1 MEYTKL
7 NNGMQMPM
15 LGYGVFQIPDEQ
27 TAQCV
32 ADALSVGYRLIDT
45 AQAYANEKGVG
56 DGIRR
61 SCVSRSDIF
70 LVDKIWMSHYD
81 YDAAKASIDR
91 SLQLLGTDYIDLM
104 LLHQPF
110 GDVYGAYRAMTDA
123 HREGKIRALG
133 VSNFPADRFIDLAS
147 HVEIKPAV
155 NQVEANV
162 FNQEPGLQKWL
173 DRWGTR
179 MMGWGPLAEGKN
191 GFFTNPVLEAIGKK
205 HGKSVAQVALRFLLQ
220 LGIIIIPKSVKIERM
235 KQNFDLFDFTL
246 DADDM
251 AAISKLDTGK
261 PFIIGSHEDP
271 DVVEWFMQF
280 IKD

>member
-61 SCVSRSDIF
+61 SGVSRSDIF

-91 SLQLLGTDYIDLM
+91 SLQLLGTD
-104 LLHQPF
+104 
-110 GDVYGAYRAMTDA
+110 
-123 HREGKIRALG
+123 
-133 VSNFPADRFIDLAS
+133 
-147 HVEIKPAV
+147 
-155 NQVEANV
+155 
-162 FNQEPGLQKWL
+162 
-173 DRWGTR
+173 
-179 MMGWGPLAEGKN
+179 
-191 GFFTNPVLEAIGKK
+191 
-205 HGKSVAQVALRFLLQ
+205 
-220 LGIIIIPKSVKIERM
+220 
-235 KQNFDLFDFTL
+235 
-246 DADDM
+246 
-251 AAISKLDTGK
+251 
-261 PFIIGSHEDP
+261 
-271 DVVEWFMQF
+271 
-280 IKD
+280 

>member
-7 NNGMQMPM
+7 NNGMEMPM

-45 AQAYANEKGVG
+45 AQAYGNEKGVG
-56 DGIRR
+56 EGIKR
-61 SCVSRSDIF
+61 SGVSRSDIF
-70 LVDKIWMSHYD
+70 LVDKVWMSHYD
-81 YDAAKASIDR
+81 YDEAKASIDR

-123 HREGKIRALG
+123 HREGKIHALG
-133 VSNFPADRFIDLAS
+133 VSNFPADRFIDFAS
-147 HVEIKPAV
+147 HVEIAPAV

-173 DRWGTR
+173 DEWGTR

-205 HGKSVAQVALRFLLQ
+205 YGKSVAQVALRFLLQ

-235 KQNFDLFDFTL
+235 RQNFDLFDFTL
-246 DADDM
+246 DADDV
-251 AAISKLDTGK
+251 ATIKKLDTGK

-271 DVVEWFMQF
+271 EVVKWFMQF
-280 IKD
+280 I